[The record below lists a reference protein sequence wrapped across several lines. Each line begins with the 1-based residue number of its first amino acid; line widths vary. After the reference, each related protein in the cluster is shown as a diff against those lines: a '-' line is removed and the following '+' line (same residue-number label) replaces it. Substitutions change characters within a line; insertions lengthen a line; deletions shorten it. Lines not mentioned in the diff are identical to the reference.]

1 LIEWHRIDYWAAAS
15 TCLASDEVDFHS
27 NSSSNGS
34 ANPPADRKSLIS
46 SLHAWESDGM
56 KRVHLVRFAR
66 ANVIALMFVAGVA
79 AGPGAVRGQMLD
91 NSVIG
96 GFEIAPAGSLE
107 AEMLSRLSV
116 TGQYQ
121 ARDLPRLARLTVLES
136 IAMYENLRADLRET
150 SIGARLEGE
159 MSQLWDAAELFAIGA
174 NYPPP
179 DLAGLNRSRAM
190 LADVNAAYRQVD
202 SSLGQLPGLSTRA
215 AIHLQD
221 IARLLPVMNAVFEAI
236 DAEVARPVAAPV
248 DRATDLA
255 ALQEQS
261 RRLAEDLRGL
271 GTELDKV
278 IPAPAGRAGLIEDL
292 NGLID
297 LVHGFDRML
306 SADPSNRDLVNSL
319 RLVRS
324 RMWTVEARIVRLAGT
339 PALRSRWR
347 QVRQRIDAL
356 SDQFELPR
364 VISLVRT
371 AGPARGV
378 DRKLVAR
385 VDRAVAALDEFLS
398 QAGAGLKRTEEGS
411 EFEGQVGRLRLSL
424 LQLRQRA
431 IANESAGPLTQLI
444 REIEA
449 MNQQLVSRARPD
461 DRITRGGSTLKVPGF
476 QAPSQAVS
484 KLGDSMSKP

>member
-1 LIEWHRIDYWAAAS
+1 MNE
-15 TCLASDEVDFHS
+15 
-27 NSSSNGS
+27 
-34 ANPPADRKSLIS
+34 
-46 SLHAWESDGM
+46 M
-56 KRVHLVRFAR
+56 KRTHQARIARRYGLVLVL
-66 ANVIALMFVAGVA
+66 ANGLA
-79 AGPGAVRGQMLD
+79 AGPEAARGQMLD

-107 AEMLSRLSV
+107 WEMLDRLSV
-116 TGQYQ
+116 TRQYSR
-121 ARDLPRLARLTVLES
+121 ADLPRLARLTVLES

-159 MSQLWDAAELFAIGA
+159 MSQLWDAAEIFSIGA

-221 IARLLPVMNAVFEAI
+221 IARLLPVMNAVFEAM
-236 DAEVARPVAAPV
+236 DAEVARPVAAPAN
-248 DRATDLA
+248 RATDLA

-297 LVHGFDRML
+297 LVQGFDRML
-306 SADPSNRDLVNSL
+306 AADPSNRDLADSL

-324 RMWTVEARIVRLAGT
+324 RMWTVEARIVRFAGT

-347 QVRQRIDAL
+347 EVRRRIDAL
-356 SDQFELPR
+356 SNQFDLPR
-364 VISLVRT
+364 VISLVRP

-398 QAGAGLKRTEEGS
+398 QAGTGLKRTEEGS
-411 EFEGQVGRLRLSL
+411 EFEGQVSRLRLSL

-431 IANESAGPLTQLI
+431 IANESPGPLTQLI

-449 MNQQLVSRARPD
+449 MNQQLVSRAKPD
-461 DRITRGGSTLKVPGF
+461 GRITRGSSTLKVPGF
-476 QAPSQAVS
+476 QAPAQAVS
-484 KLGDSMSKP
+484 KLGDSMPKP